1 MEIHIGERV
10 AQVEL
15 ISKDDNKVVIR
26 IDNKTYD
33 LDVVMA
39 QNGVCSILH
48 DGQSFNAELKRFDNG
63 KSYTVNT
70 HFHSFPVQIVDLQAK
85 YLKNRRKDDT
95 DELQDRIFSPMPG
108 KVVKVLVKEGDTVEP
123 GQSMIV
129 IEAMKMQ
136 SEYKVKKECRIKQI
150 LVAEGDTI
158 DGGQTLIMLE

>member
-1 MEIHIGERV
+1 MEIHIGDRIAE
-10 AQVEL
+10 VEL
-15 ISKDDNKVVIR
+15 VSKDDNKVVIR

-48 DGQSFNAELKRFDNG
+48 EGKSYNAELKRAENG
-63 KSYTVNT
+63 KNYTVNT
-70 HFHSFPVQIVDLQAK
+70 QFSSFPVQIVDLQTK

-108 KVVKVLVKEGDTVEP
+108 KVVKILVKEGDAVEP

-136 SEYKVKKECRIKQI
+136 SEYKVKKGCSIKRI
-150 LVAEGDTI
+150 LVNEGDTI
-158 DGGQTLIMLE
+158 DGGQTLITLE

>member
-1 MEIHIGERV
+1 MEIHIGDRV
-10 AQVEL
+10 AEVEL
-15 ISKDDNKVVIR
+15 VSKDDNKVVIR

-48 DGQSFNAELKRFDNG
+48 EGKSYNAELKRAENG
-63 KSYTVNT
+63 KNYTVNT
-70 HFHSFPVQIVDLQAK
+70 QFNSFPVQIVDLQTK

-108 KVVKVLVKEGDTVEP
+108 KVVKILVKEGDTVEP

-136 SEYKVKKECRIKQI
+136 SEYKVKKECSIKRI
-150 LVAEGDTI
+150 LVNEGDTI
-158 DGGQTLIMLE
+158 DGGQTLITLE